1 MKRFV
6 VVVSTNETAKV
17 IKTQYIHDDIAF
29 SILSKLP
36 IKSTKR
42 FECVCKSWS
51 LLFDNPNFISAYG
64 KGFLTKDHSI
74 YDDTSLLLH
83 KKNTCSFCW
92 FGNRA
97 KLDWPRPL
105 PGYVSGFDI
114 LGSGSVHGILCLVC
128 AYKENIILWNPSTK
142 EFKLIPPSPYS
153 SGPYW
158 EA

>member
-1 MKRFV
+1 MMIHL
-6 VVVSTNETAKV
+6 SSY
-17 IKTQYIHDDIAF
+17 IKK
-29 SILSKLP
+29 ILAPFAGYWKE
-36 IKSTKR
+36 R
-42 FECVCKSWS
+42 FELYSVS
-51 LLFDNPNFISAYG
+51 G
-64 KGFLTKDHSI
+64 ER
-74 YDDTSLLLH
+74 
-83 KKNTCSFCW
+83 